1 METDPALETCTESRA
16 ETGGEETREG
26 PFTRPSP
33 LSPNRSTAAH
43 TPTALTS
50 TPPQLTS
57 SCPPKL
63 TPAPNPSS
71 STLILTPTFTPF
83 SSSTP
88 TPNPPKLTPTPS
100 PPPTLTHK
108 TPPTLTSTV
117 LNPTPT
123 FTPTSPSLTPNN
135 LTSKILTPRP
145 TLPTLTPTLP
155 TLKHSSSP
163 SPTKLTHKP
172 APLPLTPP
180 THTPTAPLLTPS
192 PSPPSPT
199 VSAIPSL
206 PPSVTHG
213 KMSFAPGPSFFLTNG
228 NARPPTTPTTP
239 PITPFHTPASRQVPL
254 PRPLGTLTLVQAN
267 QSISPVRPRVSQ
279 QALLLGRSP
288 CSSRDQM
295 LLRAQMPSSMAT
307 DRQTPPTRRLS
318 VPPPTLYT
326 SVRSVPL
333 RPRLHSPNGHRV
345 VPPRHSPA
353 MRPFAA
359 AAAAHQALPIR
370 QCTVPATSLSS
381 QSPPTQSTP
390 GQSQLN
396 SGSRPL
402 PLGSSCFDRL
412 PPASR
417 QLQMIAL
424 SAGSTSRFSS
434 QTRPAA
440 NTHTPASVQSKCL
453 VLESPPPQ
461 LDAQPQRTSDH
472 ASPAP
477 TSSIHK
483 ANSPLPYPHY
493 QARHIQSKGEVGRQ
507 GVREERERVG
517 GEEEKMGEIEEGQR
531 DKERVAGERKVTGE
545 KKGIVEKRAER
556 DGEKEDQRDK
566 EEDQRDKEEDQRD
579 KEEDQRDR
587 EKEDQRDREKE
598 DQRDRE
604 KEDQRDREKEDQRDR
619 EKEDQR
625 DREKEDQRDREK
637 EDQRDRE
644 KEDQRDREKEDQ
656 RDREKEDQRDRAKE
670 DQRDRDKV
678 DQRDRERV
686 GEKGLLTRKEKGE
699 AGGEEEWMER
709 GKQYE
714 RLRQMTGI
722 EEEGEERMKIE
733 GEEQRERMDVEGEE
747 QRERMDV
754 EEEEPGQK
762 DAMKGE
768 KEVGTTTD
776 EDSPID
782 PHPNADPATQNHI
795 HFDAPSHTPH
805 NPTTQ
810 NDNPPPSGYPIDLQ
824 RPLDCPIERPPDLPH
839 KDQEDFCENMST
851 QSDNHSVLS
860 SLSSQSPPASPCL
873 TPPSDFPPPLL
884 PVSPSHS
891 ETLSL
896 SESRSETISLS
907 EREPWTQRVWPE
919 GGRRVLT
926 HLVEGF
932 IIQEGLQAF
941 PVNRSSL
948 LLGGQEGVSQ
958 NGNTEGAELLP
969 LTDTPQPPEHS
980 SESERVGVA
989 TDDPLTGTR
998 ERQRGVLQCESCGKR
1013 GHAHSFHRSK
1023 RYCSTSCA
1031 RRLNVGMS
1039 KRLRALSAG
1048 SQPEGRRSEIN
1059 KEESVPGKPLLLR
1072 LPREIWSAHRRDYEG
1087 EEGHAVPITTRLERR
1102 AARRARRASEPAMT
1116 PSNPT
1121 VTSTEPTPAQWS
1133 VEQVWDFIHTLP
1145 GCVDVAEAFRVQ
1157 EIDGQALLL
1166 LTEDHLMTSMNIK
1179 LGPAL
1184 KICAHINTLRHT

>member
-1 METDPALETCTESRA
+1 
-16 ETGGEETREG
+16 
-26 PFTRPSP
+26 
-33 LSPNRSTAAH
+33 
-43 TPTALTS
+43 
-50 TPPQLTS
+50 
-57 SCPPKL
+57 
-63 TPAPNPSS
+63 
-71 STLILTPTFTPF
+71 
-83 SSSTP
+83 
-88 TPNPPKLTPTPS
+88 
-100 PPPTLTHK
+100 
-108 TPPTLTSTV
+108 
-117 LNPTPT
+117 
-123 FTPTSPSLTPNN
+123 
-135 LTSKILTPRP
+135 
-145 TLPTLTPTLP
+145 
-155 TLKHSSSP
+155 
-163 SPTKLTHKP
+163 
-172 APLPLTPP
+172 
-180 THTPTAPLLTPS
+180 
-192 PSPPSPT
+192 
-199 VSAIPSL
+199 
-206 PPSVTHG
+206 
-213 KMSFAPGPSFFLTNG
+213 MSFAPGPSFFLTNG
-228 NARPPTTPTTP
+228 NARPPTSP

-254 PRPLGTLTLVQAN
+254 PRPLGTPTLVQAN

-295 LLRAQMPSSMAT
+295 LLRAQMLQSLTLRPSAPGTLTIPPSLRLKPPSSSLSPISRPLTPLFPPLRPRTQPSSMAT

-359 AAAAHQALPIR
+359 AAAHQALPIR

-381 QSPPTQSTP
+381 QSPPTQSTT

-424 SAGSTSRFSS
+424 SAGSSSRFSS

-453 VLESPPPQ
+453 VLESPSPQ
-461 LDAQPQRTSDH
+461 LDAQTQRTSDH
-472 ASPAP
+472 ASPPP

-545 KKGIVEKRAER
+545 KKGIVEKRAE
-556 DGEKEDQRDK
+556 GEKEDQRDK
-566 EEDQRDKEEDQRD
+566 EEDQRDIEKEDQRD
-579 KEEDQRDR
+579 S

-625 DREKEDQRDREK
+625 DREKE
-637 EDQRDRE
+637 
-644 KEDQRDREKEDQ
+644 
-656 RDREKEDQRDRAKE
+656 
-670 DQRDRDKV
+670 

-733 GEEQRERMDVEGEE
+733 REE

-810 NDNPPPSGYPIDLQ
+810 NDHPLPSGYPIDLQ

-860 SLSSQSPPASPCL
+860 SLSSQSPPASPFL

-896 SESRSETISLS
+896 SQSRSETLSLS

-932 IIQEGLQAF
+932 VIQEGLQAF

-969 LTDTPQPPEHS
+969 LTDTPEPPEHS

-1048 SQPEGRRSEIN
+1048 SQPEGRRSETN

-1072 LPREIWSAHRRDYEG
+1072 LPREIWSAHRHDYEG

-1133 VEQVWDFIHTLP
+1133 VEKVWDFIHTLP

>member
-1 METDPALETCTESRA
+1 METDPALETCTESKA

-26 PFTRPSP
+26 PITRPSP

-63 TPAPNPSS
+63 TPAPNPST
-71 STLILTPTFTPF
+71 STLTLTPTFTPF

-100 PPPTLTHK
+100 SPPTLTCK
-108 TPPTLTSTV
+108 TLPTLTSTV

-123 FTPTSPSLTPNN
+123 FTPTSPSLTPNS

-145 TLPTLTPTLP
+145 SLPTLTPTLP
-155 TLKHSSSP
+155 TLKHSVSP

-172 APLPLTPP
+172 APLPFTPP
-180 THTPTAPLLTPS
+180 TLTPTAPLLTPS

-199 VSAIPSL
+199 VSVIPSL

-228 NARPPTTPTTP
+228 NARPPTMPTSP
-239 PITPFHTPASRQVPL
+239 PITPFHTPASRQAPL
-254 PRPLGTLTLVQAN
+254 PRPLGTPTLVQAN

-307 DRQTPPTRRLS
+307 DRQTPPTRHLS

-359 AAAAHQALPIR
+359 AAAHQALPSR

-440 NTHTPASVQSKCL
+440 NTHTPPSVQSKCL

-472 ASPAP
+472 ASPPP

-493 QARHIQSKGEVGRQ
+493 QARHIQSKGEVDRQ
-507 GVREERERVG
+507 GVREARERVG
-517 GEEEKMGEIEEGQR
+517 GEEVKMGEIEEGQS

-545 KKGIVEKRAER
+545 EKGIVEKRAER
-556 DGEKEDQRDK
+556 VG
-566 EEDQRDKEEDQRD
+566 
-579 KEEDQRDR
+579 

-598 DQRDRE
+598 
-604 KEDQRDREKEDQRDR
+604 
-619 EKEDQR
+619 
-625 DREKEDQRDREK
+625 
-637 EDQRDRE
+637 
-644 KEDQRDREKEDQ
+644 
-656 RDREKEDQRDRAKE
+656 
-670 DQRDRDKV
+670 

-699 AGGEEEWMER
+699 AGGEEEWIER

-714 RLRQMTGI
+714 RLREMTGI
-722 EEEGEERMKIE
+722 EEERGERMKIE
-733 GEEQRERMDVEGEE
+733 GEEQRERME
-747 QRERMDV
+747 V

-768 KEVGTTTD
+768 KEVGTTIDQDT
-776 EDSPID
+776 PID

-795 HFDAPSHTPH
+795 HFDALSHTPH
-805 NPTTQ
+805 NPTT
-810 NDNPPPSGYPIDLQ
+810 SGSPIDLQ
-824 RPLDCPIERPPDLPH
+824 RPSDCPIERPPDLPH
-839 KDQEDFCENMST
+839 KDQEDLCENMST

-896 SESRSETISLS
+896 SQSRSETLSLS

-932 IIQEGLQAF
+932 VIHEGLQAF

-969 LTDTPQPPEHS
+969 LTDTPEPLEHF

-1048 SQPEGRRSEIN
+1048 SQPEGRRSAIN
-1059 KEESVPGKPLLLR
+1059 KEESIPGKPLLLR

-1087 EEGHAVPITTRLERR
+1087 EDGHAVPITTRLERR

-1133 VEQVWDFIHTLP
+1133 VAQVWDFIHTLP
-1145 GCVDVAEAFRVQ
+1145 GCVEVAEAFRVQ

>member
-1 METDPALETCTESRA
+1 
-16 ETGGEETREG
+16 
-26 PFTRPSP
+26 
-33 LSPNRSTAAH
+33 
-43 TPTALTS
+43 
-50 TPPQLTS
+50 
-57 SCPPKL
+57 
-63 TPAPNPSS
+63 
-71 STLILTPTFTPF
+71 
-83 SSSTP
+83 
-88 TPNPPKLTPTPS
+88 
-100 PPPTLTHK
+100 
-108 TPPTLTSTV
+108 
-117 LNPTPT
+117 
-123 FTPTSPSLTPNN
+123 
-135 LTSKILTPRP
+135 
-145 TLPTLTPTLP
+145 
-155 TLKHSSSP
+155 
-163 SPTKLTHKP
+163 
-172 APLPLTPP
+172 
-180 THTPTAPLLTPS
+180 
-192 PSPPSPT
+192 
-199 VSAIPSL
+199 
-206 PPSVTHG
+206 
-213 KMSFAPGPSFFLTNG
+213 
-228 NARPPTTPTTP
+228 
-239 PITPFHTPASRQVPL
+239 
-254 PRPLGTLTLVQAN
+254 
-267 QSISPVRPRVSQ
+267 
-279 QALLLGRSP
+279 
-288 CSSRDQM
+288 
-295 LLRAQMPSSMAT
+295 
-307 DRQTPPTRRLS
+307 
-318 VPPPTLYT
+318 
-326 SVRSVPL
+326 
-333 RPRLHSPNGHRV
+333 
-345 VPPRHSPA
+345 
-353 MRPFAA
+353 MRPFA
-359 AAAAHQALPIR
+359 AAAAHQALPSR

-424 SAGSTSRFSS
+424 SAGSTSRLSS

-472 ASPAP
+472 ASTPP

-507 GVREERERVG
+507 GVREARERVG

-531 DKERVAGERKVTGE
+531 DKERVAGERMVTGE
-545 KKGIVEKRAER
+545 EKGIVEKRAER
-556 DGEKEDQRDK
+556 VGEKEDQRDK
-566 EEDQRDKEEDQRD
+566 
-579 KEEDQRDR
+579 

-598 DQRDRE
+598 
-604 KEDQRDREKEDQRDR
+604 
-619 EKEDQR
+619 
-625 DREKEDQRDREK
+625 
-637 EDQRDRE
+637 
-644 KEDQRDREKEDQ
+644 
-656 RDREKEDQRDRAKE
+656 
-670 DQRDRDKV
+670 

-714 RLRQMTGI
+714 RLREMTGI
-722 EEEGEERMKIE
+722 EEKGEERMKIE
-733 GEEQRERMDVEGEE
+733 GEEQRERME
-747 QRERMDV
+747 V

-762 DAMKGE
+762 DVMKGE
-768 KEVGTTTD
+768 KEVGTTID
-776 EDSPID
+776 QDSLID

-795 HFDAPSHTPH
+795 HFHALSHTPH

-810 NDNPPPSGYPIDLQ
+810 NDTPPPSGSPIDLQ
-824 RPLDCPIERPPDLPH
+824 RPSDCPIGRPPDLPH
-839 KDQEDFCENMST
+839 KDQEDLCENMST
-851 QSDNHSVLS
+851 QSDNHSGTRF
-860 SLSSQSPPASPCL
+860 SL
-873 TPPSDFPPPLL
+873 
-884 PVSPSHS
+884 PSHS

-896 SESRSETISLS
+896 SQSRSETLRIS

-932 IIQEGLQAF
+932 VIQEGLQAF

-948 LLGGQEGVSQ
+948 LLGGQEGVFQ
-958 NGNTEGAELLP
+958 NGNTKGAELLP
-969 LTDTPQPPEHS
+969 LTDTPEPPEHS
-980 SESERVGVA
+980 SESEQVGV
-989 TDDPLTGTR
+989 
-998 ERQRGVLQCESCGKR
+998 RGVLQCESCGKR

-1031 RRLNVGMS
+1031 R
-1039 KRLRALSAG
+1039 
-1048 SQPEGRRSEIN
+1048 
-1059 KEESVPGKPLLLR
+1059 
-1072 LPREIWSAHRRDYEG
+1072 SAHRRDYEG

-1116 PSNPT
+1116 PSNPI
-1121 VTSTEPTPAQWS
+1121 VTSTESTPAQWS

-1145 GCVDVAEAFRVQ
+1145 GCVEVAEAFRVQ

>member
-172 APLPLTPP
+172 
-180 THTPTAPLLTPS
+180 
-192 PSPPSPT
+192 
-199 VSAIPSL
+199 
-206 PPSVTHG
+206 
-213 KMSFAPGPSFFLTNG
+213 
-228 NARPPTTPTTP
+228 
-239 PITPFHTPASRQVPL
+239 
-254 PRPLGTLTLVQAN
+254 
-267 QSISPVRPRVSQ
+267 

-295 LLRAQMPSSMAT
+295 LLRAQMLQSLTLRPSAPGTLTIPPSLRLKPPSSSLSPISRPLTPLFPPLRPRTQPSSMAT

-318 VPPPTLYT
+318 VPPP
-326 SVRSVPL
+326 SD
-333 RPRLHSPNGHRV
+333 V
-345 VPPRHSPA
+345 VNSSS
-353 MRPFAA
+353 
-359 AAAAHQALPIR
+359 
-370 QCTVPATSLSS
+370 SL
-381 QSPPTQSTP
+381 
-390 GQSQLN
+390 
-396 SGSRPL
+396 
-402 PLGSSCFDRL
+402 FL
-412 PPASR
+412 PP
-417 QLQMIAL
+417 
-424 SAGSTSRFSS
+424 
-434 QTRPAA
+434 
-440 NTHTPASVQSKCL
+440 
-453 VLESPPPQ
+453 
-461 LDAQPQRTSDH
+461 
-472 ASPAP
+472 
-477 TSSIHK
+477 
-483 ANSPLPYPHY
+483 
-493 QARHIQSKGEVGRQ
+493 
-507 GVREERERVG
+507 
-517 GEEEKMGEIEEGQR
+517 
-531 DKERVAGERKVTGE
+531 
-545 KKGIVEKRAER
+545 
-556 DGEKEDQRDK
+556 
-566 EEDQRDKEEDQRD
+566 
-579 KEEDQRDR
+579 
-587 EKEDQRDREKE
+587 
-598 DQRDRE
+598 
-604 KEDQRDREKEDQRDR
+604 
-619 EKEDQR
+619 
-625 DREKEDQRDREK
+625 
-637 EDQRDRE
+637 
-644 KEDQRDREKEDQ
+644 
-656 RDREKEDQRDRAKE
+656 
-670 DQRDRDKV
+670 
-678 DQRDRERV
+678 
-686 GEKGLLTRKEKGE
+686 
-699 AGGEEEWMER
+699 
-709 GKQYE
+709 
-714 RLRQMTGI
+714 
-722 EEEGEERMKIE
+722 
-733 GEEQRERMDVEGEE
+733 
-747 QRERMDV
+747 
-754 EEEEPGQK
+754 
-762 DAMKGE
+762 
-768 KEVGTTTD
+768 
-776 EDSPID
+776 
-782 PHPNADPATQNHI
+782 
-795 HFDAPSHTPH
+795 
-805 NPTTQ
+805 
-810 NDNPPPSGYPIDLQ
+810 
-824 RPLDCPIERPPDLPH
+824 
-839 KDQEDFCENMST
+839 
-851 QSDNHSVLS
+851 VLS

-980 SESERVGVA
+980 SESERVGV
-989 TDDPLTGTR
+989 
-998 ERQRGVLQCESCGKR
+998 RQRGVLQCESCGKR

-1031 RRLNVGMS
+1031 R
-1039 KRLRALSAG
+1039 
-1048 SQPEGRRSEIN
+1048 
-1059 KEESVPGKPLLLR
+1059 
-1072 LPREIWSAHRRDYEG
+1072 SAHRRDYEG

>member
-1 METDPALETCTESRA
+1 
-16 ETGGEETREG
+16 
-26 PFTRPSP
+26 
-33 LSPNRSTAAH
+33 
-43 TPTALTS
+43 
-50 TPPQLTS
+50 
-57 SCPPKL
+57 
-63 TPAPNPSS
+63 
-71 STLILTPTFTPF
+71 
-83 SSSTP
+83 
-88 TPNPPKLTPTPS
+88 
-100 PPPTLTHK
+100 
-108 TPPTLTSTV
+108 
-117 LNPTPT
+117 
-123 FTPTSPSLTPNN
+123 
-135 LTSKILTPRP
+135 
-145 TLPTLTPTLP
+145 
-155 TLKHSSSP
+155 
-163 SPTKLTHKP
+163 
-172 APLPLTPP
+172 
-180 THTPTAPLLTPS
+180 
-192 PSPPSPT
+192 
-199 VSAIPSL
+199 
-206 PPSVTHG
+206 
-213 KMSFAPGPSFFLTNG
+213 MSFAPGSSFFLTNG
-228 NARPPTTPTTP
+228 NARPPTTPTSP

-254 PRPLGTLTLVQAN
+254 PRPLGTPTLVQAN

-345 VPPRHSPA
+345 VPSRHSPA
-353 MRPFAA
+353 MRPFA

-472 ASPAP
+472 TSPPP

-545 KKGIVEKRAER
+545 KIGIVEKRAE
-556 DGEKEDQRDK
+556 GEKEDQRDK
-566 EEDQRDKEEDQRD
+566 EEDQRDG
-579 KEEDQRDR
+579 

-604 KEDQRDREKEDQRDR
+604 KEDQRDREKE
-619 EKEDQR
+619 
-625 DREKEDQRDREK
+625 
-637 EDQRDRE
+637 
-644 KEDQRDREKEDQ
+644 
-656 RDREKEDQRDRAKE
+656 
-670 DQRDRDKV
+670 

-714 RLRQMTGI
+714 RLRLMTGI
-722 EEEGEERMKIE
+722 EEDGEERMKIE
-733 GEEQRERMDVEGEE
+733 REE

-810 NDNPPPSGYPIDLQ
+810 NDHPLPSGYSIDLQ

-896 SESRSETISLS
+896 SQSRTETLSLS

-932 IIQEGLQAF
+932 VIQEGLQAF

-969 LTDTPQPPEHS
+969 LTDTPEPPEHS

>member
-1 METDPALETCTESRA
+1 METDPALETCTESKA

-26 PFTRPSP
+26 PITRPSP

-63 TPAPNPSS
+63 TPAPNPST
-71 STLILTPTFTPF
+71 STLTLTPTFTPF

-100 PPPTLTHK
+100 SPPTLTCK
-108 TPPTLTSTV
+108 TLPTLTSTV

-123 FTPTSPSLTPNN
+123 FTPTSPSLTPNS

-145 TLPTLTPTLP
+145 SLPTLTPTLP
-155 TLKHSSSP
+155 TLKHSVSP

-172 APLPLTPP
+172 APLPFTPP
-180 THTPTAPLLTPS
+180 TLTPTAPLLTPS

-199 VSAIPSL
+199 VSVIPSL

-228 NARPPTTPTTP
+228 NARPPTMPTSP
-239 PITPFHTPASRQVPL
+239 PITPFHTPASRQAPL
-254 PRPLGTLTLVQAN
+254 PRPLGTPTLVQAN

-295 LLRAQMPSSMAT
+295 LLRAQMLIFTSTLRPVSSSSSHPASAQPSSMAT
-307 DRQTPPTRRLS
+307 DRQTPPTRHLS

-359 AAAAHQALPIR
+359 AAAHQALPSR

-440 NTHTPASVQSKCL
+440 NTHTPPSVQSKCL

-472 ASPAP
+472 ASPPP

-493 QARHIQSKGEVGRQ
+493 QARHIQSKGEVDRQ
-507 GVREERERVG
+507 GVREARERVG
-517 GEEEKMGEIEEGQR
+517 GEEVKMGEIEEGQS

-545 KKGIVEKRAER
+545 EKGIVEKRAER
-556 DGEKEDQRDK
+556 VG
-566 EEDQRDKEEDQRD
+566 
-579 KEEDQRDR
+579 

-598 DQRDRE
+598 
-604 KEDQRDREKEDQRDR
+604 
-619 EKEDQR
+619 
-625 DREKEDQRDREK
+625 
-637 EDQRDRE
+637 
-644 KEDQRDREKEDQ
+644 
-656 RDREKEDQRDRAKE
+656 
-670 DQRDRDKV
+670 

-699 AGGEEEWMER
+699 AGGEEEWIER

-714 RLRQMTGI
+714 RLREMTGI
-722 EEEGEERMKIE
+722 EEERGERMKIE
-733 GEEQRERMDVEGEE
+733 GEEQRERME
-747 QRERMDV
+747 V

-768 KEVGTTTD
+768 KEVGTTIDQDT
-776 EDSPID
+776 PID

-795 HFDAPSHTPH
+795 HFDALSHTPH
-805 NPTTQ
+805 NPTT
-810 NDNPPPSGYPIDLQ
+810 SGSPIDLQ
-824 RPLDCPIERPPDLPH
+824 RPSDCPIERPPDLPH
-839 KDQEDFCENMST
+839 KDQEDLCENMST

-896 SESRSETISLS
+896 SQSRSETLSLS

-932 IIQEGLQAF
+932 VIHEGLQAF

-969 LTDTPQPPEHS
+969 LTDTPEPLEHF

-1048 SQPEGRRSEIN
+1048 SQPEGRRSAIN
-1059 KEESVPGKPLLLR
+1059 KEESIPGKPLLLR

-1087 EEGHAVPITTRLERR
+1087 EDGHAVPITTRLERR

-1133 VEQVWDFIHTLP
+1133 VAQVWDFIHTLP
-1145 GCVDVAEAFRVQ
+1145 GCVEVAEAFRVQ

>member
-1 METDPALETCTESRA
+1 METDPALETGTESRA

-26 PFTRPSP
+26 PITRPSP

-83 SSSTP
+83 SSTP

-100 PPPTLTHK
+100 SPPTLTHK
-108 TPPTLTSTV
+108 TLPTLTSTV

-123 FTPTSPSLTPNN
+123 FTPTSPSLTPNP

-180 THTPTAPLLTPS
+180 TLTPTAPLLTPS

-228 NARPPTTPTTP
+228 NARPPTTPTSP
-239 PITPFHTPASRQVPL
+239 QITPFHTPASRQVPL
-254 PRPLGTLTLVQAN
+254 PRPLGTPTLVQAN

-295 LLRAQMPSSMAT
+295 LLRAQMLQSLTLRPSAPGTLTIPPSLRLKPSSSSLSPISRPLTPLFPPLRPRPQPSSMAT

-333 RPRLHSPNGHRV
+333 RPRLHSLNGHRV
-345 VPPRHSPA
+345 VPPRHSP
-353 MRPFAA
+353 MRPFA

-472 ASPAP
+472 ASPP
-477 TSSIHK
+477 HTSSIHK

-556 DGEKEDQRDK
+556 EGEK
-566 EEDQRDKEEDQRD
+566 EDQRD

-604 KEDQRDREKEDQRDR
+604 KEDQRDREKEDQ
-619 EKEDQR
+619 K
-625 DREKEDQRDREK
+625 
-637 EDQRDRE
+637 
-644 KEDQRDREKEDQ
+644 
-656 RDREKEDQRDRAKE
+656 A
-670 DQRDRDKV
+670 
-678 DQRDRERV
+678 RERV

-733 GEEQRERMDVEGEE
+733 GEEQRERMDVE
-747 QRERMDV
+747 V
-754 EEEEPGQK
+754 EEPGQK
-762 DAMKGE
+762 DVMKGE

-805 NPTTQ
+805 KPTTQ
-810 NDNPPPSGYPIDLQ
+810 NDHTPPSGYPIDLQ

-860 SLSSQSPPASPCL
+860 SLSTQSPPASPCL

-896 SESRSETISLS
+896 SQSRSETHSLS

-932 IIQEGLQAF
+932 VIQEGLQAF

-969 LTDTPQPPEHS
+969 LTDTPEPPEHS

-1048 SQPEGRRSEIN
+1048 SQPEGRHSEIN

>member
-26 PFTRPSP
+26 PITRPSP
-33 LSPNRSTAAH
+33 LSPNRSTATH

-63 TPAPNPSS
+63 T
-71 STLILTPTFTPF
+71 LTPTFTPF

-100 PPPTLTHK
+100 SPPTLTRK
-108 TPPTLTSTV
+108 TPPSLTSTV

-123 FTPTSPSLTPNN
+123 FTPTSPSLTPNP
-135 LTSKILTPRP
+135 LTSKILTPSP
-145 TLPTLTPTLP
+145 TLPTLTTSLP

-163 SPTKLTHKP
+163 SPTQLTHKP

-180 THTPTAPLLTPS
+180 TLTPTAPLLTPS

-199 VSAIPSL
+199 ISAIPSL
-206 PPSVTHG
+206 PLSVTHG

-228 NARPPTTPTTP
+228 NARTPTTPTSP

-254 PRPLGTLTLVQAN
+254 PRPLGTPTLVQAN

-295 LLRAQMPSSMAT
+295 LLRAQMLQSLTLRPSAPGTLTIPPSLRLKPPSSSLSPISRPLTPLFPPLRPRPQPSSMAT

-359 AAAAHQALPIR
+359 AAAHQALPSR
-370 QCTVPATSLSS
+370 QCS
-381 QSPPTQSTP
+381 
-390 GQSQLN
+390 
-396 SGSRPL
+396 
-402 PLGSSCFDRL
+402 
-412 PPASR
+412 
-417 QLQMIAL
+417 
-424 SAGSTSRFSS
+424 
-434 QTRPAA
+434 
-440 NTHTPASVQSKCL
+440 
-453 VLESPPPQ
+453 
-461 LDAQPQRTSDH
+461 
-472 ASPAP
+472 
-477 TSSIHK
+477 
-483 ANSPLPYPHY
+483 
-493 QARHIQSKGEVGRQ
+493 
-507 GVREERERVG
+507 
-517 GEEEKMGEIEEGQR
+517 
-531 DKERVAGERKVTGE
+531 
-545 KKGIVEKRAER
+545 
-556 DGEKEDQRDK
+556 
-566 EEDQRDKEEDQRD
+566 
-579 KEEDQRDR
+579 
-587 EKEDQRDREKE
+587 
-598 DQRDRE
+598 
-604 KEDQRDREKEDQRDR
+604 
-619 EKEDQR
+619 
-625 DREKEDQRDREK
+625 
-637 EDQRDRE
+637 
-644 KEDQRDREKEDQ
+644 
-656 RDREKEDQRDRAKE
+656 
-670 DQRDRDKV
+670 
-678 DQRDRERV
+678 
-686 GEKGLLTRKEKGE
+686 
-699 AGGEEEWMER
+699 
-709 GKQYE
+709 
-714 RLRQMTGI
+714 
-722 EEEGEERMKIE
+722 
-733 GEEQRERMDVEGEE
+733 
-747 QRERMDV
+747 
-754 EEEEPGQK
+754 
-762 DAMKGE
+762 
-768 KEVGTTTD
+768 
-776 EDSPID
+776 
-782 PHPNADPATQNHI
+782 
-795 HFDAPSHTPH
+795 
-805 NPTTQ
+805 
-810 NDNPPPSGYPIDLQ
+810 PIDLQ
-824 RPLDCPIERPPDLPH
+824 RPSDCPIGRPPDLPH
-839 KDQEDFCENMST
+839 KDQEDLCENMST

-896 SESRSETISLS
+896 SQSRSETLRIS

-932 IIQEGLQAF
+932 VIQEGLQAF

-948 LLGGQEGVSQ
+948 LLGGQEGVFQ
-958 NGNTEGAELLP
+958 NGNTKGAELLP
-969 LTDTPQPPEHS
+969 LTDTPEPPEHS
-980 SESERVGVA
+980 SESEQVGVA
-989 TDDPLTGTR
+989 TDDPLTGNR
-998 ERQRGVLQCESCGKR
+998 ARQRGVLQCESCGKR

-1039 KRLRALSAG
+1039 KRVRALSAG

-1116 PSNPT
+1116 PSNPI
-1121 VTSTEPTPAQWS
+1121 VTSTESTPAQWS

-1145 GCVDVAEAFRVQ
+1145 GCVEVAEAFRVQ

>member
-26 PFTRPSP
+26 PITRPSP
-33 LSPNRSTAAH
+33 LSSNRSTAAH

-83 SSSTP
+83 SSSTL

-108 TPPTLTSTV
+108 TLPTLTSTV

-123 FTPTSPSLTPNN
+123 FTPTSPSLTPNP

-163 SPTKLTHKP
+163 SPTKLTHKS

-180 THTPTAPLLTPS
+180 TLTPNAPLLTPS

-228 NARPPTTPTTP
+228 NARPPTTPTSP

-254 PRPLGTLTLVQAN
+254 PRPLGTPTLVQAN

-307 DRQTPPTRRLS
+307 DRQTPTTRRLS

-345 VPPRHSPA
+345 LPPRHSPV
-353 MRPFAA
+353 MRPFA

-424 SAGSTSRFSS
+424 SSGSTSRFSS

-472 ASPAP
+472 ASPP
-477 TSSIHK
+477 PPSSIHK

-493 QARHIQSKGEVGRQ
+493 QARHIQSKAEVGRQ

-517 GEEEKMGEIEEGQR
+517 GEEEKMGEIEAGQR

-545 KKGIVEKRAER
+545 KKGIVEKRVEME
-556 DGEKEDQRDK
+556 GEK
-566 EEDQRDKEEDQRD
+566 EDQRD

-587 EKEDQRDREKE
+587 EKEEQRDREKE

-604 KEDQRDREKEDQRDR
+604 KE
-619 EKEDQR
+619 
-625 DREKEDQRDREK
+625 
-637 EDQRDRE
+637 
-644 KEDQRDREKEDQ
+644 
-656 RDREKEDQRDRAKE
+656 
-670 DQRDRDKV
+670 

-733 GEEQRERMDVEGEE
+733 GEEQRERMDVE
-747 QRERMDV
+747 
-754 EEEEPGQK
+754 EEEPGQ
-762 DAMKGE
+762 KGE

-810 NDNPPPSGYPIDLQ
+810 NDHPPPPGYPIDLQ
-824 RPLDCPIERPPDLPH
+824 RPLDCPIERPPDLLH
-839 KDQEDFCENMST
+839 KDQEDFCDNIST

-884 PVSPSHS
+884 PVSPSRS

-896 SESRSETISLS
+896 SQSRSDTLSLS

-969 LTDTPQPPEHS
+969 LTDTPEPPEHS

-989 TDDPLTGTR
+989 TDAPLTGTR

-1031 RRLNVGMS
+1031 RRQPARGA
-1039 KRLRALSAG
+1039 AL
-1048 SQPEGRRSEIN
+1048 
-1059 KEESVPGKPLLLR
+1059 
-1072 LPREIWSAHRRDYEG
+1072 
-1087 EEGHAVPITTRLERR
+1087 
-1102 AARRARRASEPAMT
+1102 
-1116 PSNPT
+1116 
-1121 VTSTEPTPAQWS
+1121 
-1133 VEQVWDFIHTLP
+1133 
-1145 GCVDVAEAFRVQ
+1145 
-1157 EIDGQALLL
+1157 
-1166 LTEDHLMTSMNIK
+1166 
-1179 LGPAL
+1179 
-1184 KICAHINTLRHT
+1184 